1 MNINQ
6 MTVFR
11 EVMKSGSLSG
21 AARNLGRT
29 QPAISLTLKSL
40 ENDLNI
46 ALFLRKNR
54 RLIPVPEAY
63 YLLNEVSEIL
73 ARVTEVEQILIS
85 KRDQKQGFLKIS
97 AMSGPSALLLPRF
110 TSDFIGQNEG
120 INVSMTTRGSPQI
133 IQLISAQNI
142 DFGFTD
148 ISNTTTNNTLYN
160 EDIIK
165 CHCLC
170 AVPIGDPLAQYKT
183 ITPADLN
190 NKPLGMLQPEHSTY
204 AQTQKA
210 FELSGANLNIRCDA
224 QYFLPLFEYVEAGQ
238 LFVIV
243 DPLSAE
249 SYLRSN
255 KNNQRIVFL
264 PFSPNIPF
272 NYVFMTPA
280 HRPLSS
286 LTTSF
291 IQSWEQEVKRIIKKH
306 EFKIHRK

>member
-73 ARVTEVEQILIS
+73 THVTEVEQILIN
-85 KRDQKQGFLKIS
+85 KRDHKQGLLKVS
-97 AMSGPSALLLPRF
+97 AMPGPSALLLPRF
-110 TSDFIGQNEG
+110 TSEFIGQNDG
-120 INVSMTTRGSPQI
+120 IRVSMTTRGSPQI

-165 CHCLC
+165 CPCLC
-170 AVPIGDPLAQYKT
+170 AVPIDDKLANCKI
-183 ITPADLN
+183 ITPAELN
-190 NKPLGMLQPEHSTY
+190 NKPIGMLQPEHSTY
-204 AQTQKA
+204 IQTQKA

-238 LFVIV
+238 IYVIV

-249 SYLRSN
+249 SYQRSN
-255 KNNQRIVFL
+255 KNNSRIAFI
-264 PFSPNIPF
+264 PFFPKIPF
-272 NYVFMTPA
+272 NYAFMTPA

-291 IQSWEQEVKRIIKKH
+291 IQSWKQEVKRIIKIY
-306 EFKIHRK
+306 EF